1 MRVVAFGYMTWGR
14 RTIEAVLD
22 AGHDVPLIVTHPE
35 SGNAYEKI
43 FNESVAELAA
53 DHSIPLLV
61 RDRAGDAEVRAA
73 VVDAAADVMVV
84 SNWRTWLSPDVY
96 SAPRLGTVNV
106 HDALLPAYAGF
117 APLNWALINDEPEV
131 GVTAHMMNAEFDAG
145 DIILQRRT
153 PVSDDDTIVD
163 LFDRT
168 LAMFGPITVD
178 ALELVASGRREW
190 TPQDRTAASY
200 FHRRSDE
207 DNRIDWSWP
216 ARDIFN
222 LVRAQVDPYPNAY
235 CFYGGERL
243 RVLRA
248 RVTDDVI
255 GGTPGRIVIRRGSGV
270 VIVAGAEARR
280 GRNPGLVIERVR
292 TDGRLMSFR
301 YTEAATYSVALR
313 TLDAIDKAF
322 APLLTP

>member
-1 MRVVAFGYMTWGR
+1 MEVRRAMAMRVVVFGYMTWGR
-14 RTIEAVLD
+14 RTIEAVLA
-22 AGHDVPLIVTHPE
+22 AGHEVPLIVTHPDGD
-35 SGNAYEKI
+35 SAYEKI

-53 DHSIPLLV
+53 DHGIPLLV
-61 RDRAGDAEVRAA
+61 RNRAGDGEVRDA
-73 VVDAAADVMVV
+73 VAGAAADVMVV
-84 SNWRTWLSPDVY
+84 SNWRTWMPPEVFSI
-96 SAPRLGTVNV
+96 PRLGTVNV

-145 DIILQRRT
+145 DVILQLRT
-153 PVSDDDTIVD
+153 PVSDDDTVVD

-168 LAMFGPITVD
+168 LAMFGPITVE
-178 ALELVASGRREW
+178 ALERVATGRTDP

-207 DNRIDWSWP
+207 DNRIDWTWP

-235 CFYGGERL
+235 CYHGGERL

-255 GGTPGRIVIRRGSGV
+255 GGTPGRIVIRRGRGV

-280 GRNPGLVIERVR
+280 GRSRGLLIERVR
-292 TDGRLMSFR
+292 TDDGQEF
-301 YTEAATYSVALR
+301 
-313 TLDAIDKAF
+313 DAVDYF
-322 APLLTP
+322 PHMGGYLTSRPSA

>member
-22 AGHDVPLIVTHPE
+22 AGHEVPLIVTHPE
-35 SGNAYEKI
+35 SDNPYEKI

-53 DHSIPLLV
+53 DHGIPTLV
-61 RDRAGDAEVRAA
+61 RERADDAEVRAA
-73 VVDAAADVMVV
+73 IAAAQADIVVV
-84 SNWRTWLSPDVY
+84 SNWRTWLAPEVFSI
-96 SAPRLGTVNV
+96 PRLGTLNV

-145 DIILQRRT
+145 DVVLQYAT
-153 PVSDDDTIVD
+153 PITDADTVVD

-178 ALELVASGRREW
+178 ALKLIESGAARPQ
-190 TPQDRTAASY
+190 PQDRRAASY
-200 FHRRSDE
+200 FHRRGDE
-207 DNRIDWSWP
+207 ENRIDFGWP

-235 CFYGGERL
+235 CYHGDQRL
-243 RVLRA
+243 RVLSA
-248 RVTDDVI
+248 TVTDDAI
-255 GGTPGRIVIRRGSGV
+255 GGTPGRIVIRRGRGV
-270 VIVAGAEARR
+270 VIVAGADARR
-280 GRNPGLVIERVR
+280 GRNRGLVLQRVR
-292 TDGRLMSFR
+292 TDDGREFD
-301 YTEAATYSVALR
+301 AAEYFER
-313 TLDAIDKAF
+313 MGGY
-322 APLLTP
+322 LTSHPA